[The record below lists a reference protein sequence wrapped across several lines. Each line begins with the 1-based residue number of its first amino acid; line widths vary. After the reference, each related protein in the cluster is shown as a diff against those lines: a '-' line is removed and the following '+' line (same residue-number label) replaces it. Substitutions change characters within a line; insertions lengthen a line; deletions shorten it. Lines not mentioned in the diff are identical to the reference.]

1 MPISDSLQRLIS
13 SGLDLV
19 ASSKRIADSDISTS
33 ENIKNQLYANAD
45 KIQVLINSI
54 LQRGGVVTNTELDA
68 LDEEIRLAKL
78 KILEAEAKSSN
89 RKYAIYVI
97 SGLAVI
103 GAIWYFTYKKT

>member
-1 MPISDSLQRLIS
+1 MALSDSLQGLIS

-19 ASSKRIADSDISTS
+19 TSSKRIADSDISAS
-33 ENIKNQLYANAD
+33 EKIKNQLYANAD
-45 KIQVLINSI
+45 KIQGLINSI
-54 LQRGGVVTNTELDA
+54 LQKGGIVTNTELDA
-68 LDEEIRLAKL
+68 LDEEIRLGKL

-103 GAIWYFTYKKT
+103 GAIWYFTYKKI